1 MNKEWPGYPAVI
13 CQNLICVGAGVLCAI
28 YYDRV
33 SFPFTIIRNN
43 SLDFRCL
50 DCVRLLCWIARNYTV
65 WSVPYLHMQPKSLPI
80 FQIGDLIRYAGSLC
94 AAIYMYLLPCLVKLI
109 DEKKENGKIS
119 IISMI
124 IHCIII
130 LYGTANFV
138 LQFAV
143 EAY

>member
-28 YYDRV
+28 YYDR
-33 SFPFTIIRNN
+33 
-43 SLDFRCL
+43 
-50 DCVRLLCWIARNYTV
+50 
-65 WSVPYLHMQPKSLPI
+65 
-80 FQIGDLIRYAGSLC
+80 IGDLIRYAGSLC

-130 LYGTANFV
+130 LYGTANFI